1 MKHLKY
7 FIWIIMIL
15 LLLAA
20 GCAAPTQVPEVATP
34 VASSAVM
41 AEGHIYPARDTTLF
55 FLTRGTVSEV
65 LVEMGDEVEE
75 GQPLIQLAHSEG
87 AQAELEAA
95 QQAYHFL
102 LRNADGD
109 HAAAWLAYM
118 DTQKVREKAT
128 KRWNDINLRDIENR
142 IEDRQ
147 EDLAD
152 ELEDLKEA
160 QEKFETYRDRGRDDA
175 NYKNAEHD
183 LEDAQAE
190 YDDAVKDLDSTM
202 RERDVP
208 RADLDAALAAEAEAK
223 YQYEL
228 GLDGPNA
235 DQLALLEARLAAAED
250 ALSTYVLSAPFEG
263 AVMDV
268 NVSPGEQVGPEVYAV
283 KFADTSDWYVETSDL
298 TELDVVDV
306 TVGQQ
311 VIVTPD
317 ALPDLQLLGV
327 VESIDLVYTERSGD
341 ILYTVRI
348 RLEEFDPLLR
358 WGMTVTVTFDSME
371 D

>member
-1 MKHLKY
+1 MKHLKH
-7 FIWIIMIL
+7 FIWIGMML
-15 LLLAA
+15 LFAAA
-20 GCAAPTQVPEVATP
+20 GCATPTP
-34 VASSAVM
+34 VAPVASPVAYTAVM
-41 AEGHIYPARDTTLF
+41 AEGHIYPAQDTTLF
-55 FLTRGTVSEV
+55 FLTRGTVNEV
-65 LVEMGDEVEE
+65 LVEMGEEVDE
-75 GQPLIQLAHSEG
+75 GQPLIQLAHSEV

-109 HAAAWLAYM
+109 RAAAWLAYM
-118 DTQKVREKAT
+118 DAQKVREKAT
-128 KRWNDINLRDIENR
+128 KRWNDINLRNIENR

-152 ELEDLKEA
+152 ELEDLKKA
-160 QEKFETYRDRGRDDA
+160 QEKFEKYRDRGRDDA
-175 NYKNAEHD
+175 NYKNAEND

-190 YDDAVKDLDSTM
+190 YDDAVKDLESTM

-208 RADLDAALAAEAEAK
+208 HADLDAALAAEAEAK

-235 DQLALLEARLAAAED
+235 DQLALLETRLAAAED
-250 ALSTYVLSAPFEG
+250 ALSNYVLSAPFDG

-268 NVSPGEQVGPEVYAV
+268 NVSPGEQVGLEIYAL

-298 TELDVVDV
+298 SELDVVDV
-306 TVGQQ
+306 EVGEK

-317 ALPDLQLLGV
+317 ALPNLELLGV

-348 RLEEFDPLLR
+348 RLEEFDPLMR
-358 WGMTVTVTFDSME
+358 WGMTVTITFGSSE